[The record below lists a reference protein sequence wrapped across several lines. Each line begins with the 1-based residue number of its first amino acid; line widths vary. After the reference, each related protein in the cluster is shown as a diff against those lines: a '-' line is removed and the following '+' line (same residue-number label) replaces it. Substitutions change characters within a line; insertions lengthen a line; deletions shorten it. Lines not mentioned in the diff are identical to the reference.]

1 MAGGLNAERR
11 EGQRLFPGD
20 KNWIRLFQAR
30 DYLIHNFKAS
40 AMFFGGVAH
49 LHYYELLNKFAEH
62 KLKSKYFE
70 ELNSKR
76 LFRFMVKEV
85 G

>member
-1 MAGGLNAERR
+1 
-11 EGQRLFPGD
+11 
-20 KNWIRLFQAR
+20 
-30 DYLIHNFKAS
+30 
-40 AMFFGGVAH
+40 MFFGGVAH